1 MKGCIFVHRSY
12 SIPFPTNYSI
22 TLKTKIMSSGKVL
35 LGVLAGAAIGA
46 GIGILFAPDKG
57 SETRKKIVD
66 RSNEY
71 ADGLGDKISEFF
83 EAITEKFE
91 TVKEDALH
99 FTENGK
105 QVIHDFEND
114 LTTVAKKY

>member
-1 MKGCIFVHRSY
+1 
-12 SIPFPTNYSI
+12 
-22 TLKTKIMSSGKVL
+22 MSSGKVL

-66 RSNEY
+66 KSNEY
-71 ADGLGDKISEFF
+71 ADGLGDKLNEFF

-91 TVKEDALH
+91 TVKEEALH
-99 FTENGK
+99 ITENGK
-105 QVIHDFEND
+105 QVMHDFEAD
-114 LTTVAKKY
+114 LSEGARKY